1 MLKHRFLTETWDSY
15 LMYTGLHKMPP
26 ALPQLCVKSTAAS
39 ILCFSPY
46 FLFMYLKTTELG
58 SETFFTTVLS
68 LQFPKKKQFFLMV
81 NIKKILSLL
90 VCWDFLRIFS
100 SKNSFQDCLLSF
112 FPESWKQFV
121 DLQEADYKKNVRKAL
136 SVILEFLLGKKKSES
151 VSVLARTN
159 FACSCVK
166 LWWNTL

>member
-1 MLKHRFLTETWDSY
+1 
-15 LMYTGLHKMPP
+15 
-26 ALPQLCVKSTAAS
+26 
-39 ILCFSPY
+39 
-46 FLFMYLKTTELG
+46 
-58 SETFFTTVLS
+58 
-68 LQFPKKKQFFLMV
+68 MV

-90 VCWDFLRIFS
+90 VCWDFLRVFS

-166 LWWNTL
+166 L